1 MAKETITKEK
11 TDKVAEVTS
20 KRRFVKV
27 TPDKVRTAAALVKG
41 KNAVVALGILDFS
54 SLAAA
59 KPLILTLKNAISIAK
74 DRDLKEDDL
83 QVSIIRVD
91 EGPKLKRRRIVH
103 QGRAT
108 AILKRMSHITVVLTD
123 KPNIKSKVKKI
134 K

>member
-1 MAKETITKEK
+1 KEK